1 MNTVATSLNYFL
13 FAFLF
18 KQVDK
23 SYSFS
28 MLGVERG
35 IDESLK
41 HDKSANNVQD
51 ERKTKEKVA
60 IVDESLKN
68 LMYSAF
74 RKTCFLPLYEV
85 K

>member
-1 MNTVATSLNYFL
+1 
-13 FAFLF
+13 
-18 KQVDK
+18 
-23 SYSFS
+23 

-35 IDESLK
+35 TNESLK
-41 HDKSANNVQD
+41 HDKSANNVQV

-68 LMYSAF
+68 PMYSAF

>member
-1 MNTVATSLNYFL
+1 M
-13 FAFLF
+13 
-18 KQVDK
+18 
-23 SYSFS
+23 
-28 MLGVERG
+28 ERG

-51 ERKTKEKVA
+51 ERKPEEKVA

-74 RKTCFLPLYEV
+74 RKTCFLSLYEV